1 MTHSIQLDIAAGCPF
16 EEIIKDTLKFDIAAK
31 LITLIG
37 PGGGNSIYE
46 FYGTFENLLQFCKTY
61 DFPEEYIEPVKA
73 SL

>member
-1 MTHSIQLDIAAGCPF
+1 MTHTIQLDIAAGCPF

-46 FYGTFENLLQFCKTY
+46 FYGTFDLLTS
-61 DFPEEYIEPVKA
+61 VA
-73 SL
+73 SVLPPSLLTKRMTNV